1 MKTLLA
7 AAALCAAL
15 PCGAATFR
23 VDDSGSIP
31 GEVQT
36 PMRWRSLA
44 PDRSAG
50 TNDVEGNVLVTVRLN
65 LAPWLNRQGRIFLSL
80 PQQPVGLVNAEWSTQ
95 GKLIAGKVTSGS
107 RTLVYSGPIR
117 TALLEDTLMLRIWTD
132 GRRLVSSQRLD
143 FNFEI
148 DID

>member
-1 MKTLLA
+1 MRNLLLA
-7 AAALCAAL
+7 AAIGACL
-15 PCGAATFR
+15 PCAAATFR

-31 GEVQT
+31 GEGQT

-44 PDRSAG
+44 PDRGAG
-50 TNDVEGNVLVTVRLN
+50 SNDVEGNLLVTVRLN
-65 LAPWLNRQGRIFLSL
+65 LAPWLNRQGRIFLVL
-80 PQQPVGLVNAEWSTQ
+80 PQQPAGQVNAEWSTQ
-95 GKLIAGKVTSGS
+95 GKLIAGRVTSGN

-117 TALLEDTLMLRIWTD
+117 SPLLEDTMLLRVSTD
-132 GRRLVSSQRLD
+132 GRRLVGSQRLE